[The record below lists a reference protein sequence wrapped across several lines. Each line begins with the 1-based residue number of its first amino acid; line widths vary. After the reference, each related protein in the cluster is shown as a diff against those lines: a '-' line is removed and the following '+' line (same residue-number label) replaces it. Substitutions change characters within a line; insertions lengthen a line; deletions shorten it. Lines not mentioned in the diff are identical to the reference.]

1 VTLYAEVIVDRRTGP
16 ATGAFTYAVPDEL
29 AGDVREGARVVV
41 PFGKRTV
48 TGFVLG
54 LSPTSNHP
62 SPRPIEA
69 LAEEPSLLLEHQVE
83 LARWISDYYAA
94 PLAETVR
101 AMIPPGVR
109 SLKVGSKRAR
119 GPKVTSRDRS
129 LAADRAGARPAAH
142 LNPEQAVAAVAIK
155 ESLGAHDGG
164 RILLHG
170 VTGSGKTEVYL
181 EALAACLALGR
192 AAIVLVPEVSLTPQ
206 ATGRFAERFAGKIAV
221 FHSRLT
227 PSERAHEWRRLRA
240 GEAMIAIGPRAAIFA
255 PIPNLGLVIVD
266 EEHSSTY
273 KQLRVPR
280 YNAVTVAHKL
290 GELTGATVLLG
301 SATPT
306 VVSYD
311 SHGRAEGSFRGAR
324 VLELPRRYGGEP
336 LPEIEI
342 VDMRKDDSW
351 SLTRPI
357 GDRLAQRTRD
367 ELASGGQVILYLN
380 RRGLAW
386 FARCRKCGEAV
397 GCPNCS
403 VSLVYHGV
411 TKSLACHYC
420 GHRQALPQR
429 CPKCEAR
436 DLRTVGFGTE
446 RIQAEAQRLFP
457 DARTLRLDRDT
468 ARTRDSYYGIW
479 DDFSRGGADI
489 LVGTSLVAKGWD
501 LPRVGLVG
509 VIDAD
514 QALGYPD
521 YRAAEDTFASLVQV
535 AGRARRS
542 GAGAAVQTMNPHHY
556 AIRFGVQHDYHGF
569 FAEELAVREALNF
582 PPFSRLIEVTVSAAE
597 DHDAKRLAT
606 GYAESLHGGLAR
618 VEAAAVTVLGPSPA
632 FIHRLRGEYRWSLTI
647 KGADLDPVL
656 GLLPE
661 GRGVMVDVDP
671 L

>member
-1 VTLYAEVIVDRRTGP
+1 MTRYAEVVVDRRTGP
-16 ATGAFTYAVPDEL
+16 ASGSFTYAVPEAL
-29 AGDVREGARVVV
+29 GDAIREGARVLV

-48 TGFVLG
+48 TGYVLG
-54 LSPTSNHP
+54 LSDTSSHP

-109 SLKVGSKRAR
+109 SLKVGSRRPR
-119 GPKVTSRDRS
+119 GPRVQSRDRA
-129 LAADRAGARPAAH
+129 LAGDTAAARPASRLDAD
-142 LNPEQAVAAVAIK
+142 QAAAAAAIRAT
-155 ESLGAHDGG
+155 LRQGGG

-181 EALAACLALGR
+181 DALAACLESGHG
-192 AAIVLVPEVSLTPQ
+192 AIVLVPEISLTPQ
-206 ATGRFAERFAGKIAV
+206 VTGRFAERFAGDIAV
-221 FHSRLT
+221 LHSRLT
-227 PSERAHEWRRLRA
+227 PSEKAHEWRRLRGGDA
-240 GEAMIAIGPRAAIFA
+240 RIAIGPRAAIFA
-255 PIPNLGLVIVD
+255 PIPELGLVIVD
-266 EEHSSTY
+266 EEHSTTY

-280 YNAVTVAHKL
+280 YNAVAVAHRL
-290 GELTGATVLLG
+290 GDLTGATVVLG

-311 SHGRAEGSFRGAR
+311 NHGRAEGSFAGAE
-324 VLELPRRYGGEP
+324 VLELPRRYGGAP

-342 VDMRKDDSW
+342 LDMRRDESW

-357 GDRLAQRTRD
+357 GDRLADRVRD
-367 ELASGGQVILYLN
+367 QLASGGQVILYLN

-411 TKSLACHYC
+411 TKRLACHYC
-420 GHRQALPQR
+420 GHSQALPQL
-429 CPKCEAR
+429 CPKCGAR

-457 DARTLRLDRDT
+457 QARTIRLDRDT
-468 ARTRDSYYGIW
+468 ARSRDSYYGIW
-479 DDFSRGGADI
+479 EDFSRDRADI

-514 QALGYPD
+514 QALAYPD
-521 YRAAEDTFASLVQV
+521 FRAAEDTFASLVQV

-556 AIRFGVQHDYHGF
+556 AIRFGVEHDYHGF
-569 FAEELAVREALNF
+569 FAEELSVREALNF
-582 PPFSRLIEVTVSAAE
+582 PPFCRLIEVTVSAAE
-597 DHDAKRLAT
+597 DVDAKKLAD
-606 GYAESLHGGLAR
+606 GYAASLRAGLERECAGGVVL
-618 VEAAAVTVLGPSPA
+618 LGPSPA
-632 FIHRLRGEYRWSLTI
+632 FIHRLRGEYRWSLTV

-656 GLLPE
+656 RLLPQ